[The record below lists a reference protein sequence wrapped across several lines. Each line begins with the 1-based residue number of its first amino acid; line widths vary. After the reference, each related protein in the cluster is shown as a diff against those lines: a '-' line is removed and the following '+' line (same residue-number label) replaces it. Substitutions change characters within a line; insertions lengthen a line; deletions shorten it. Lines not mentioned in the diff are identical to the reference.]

1 MPSNHDEFL
10 IDYLP
15 IETRSATIQLLKT
28 FYKNNE
34 YGNSMNLIKS
44 NKKTQYT
51 MKCHV
56 NIVMQYIIKSK
67 QLVNH
72 GMFNKGKCRSK

>member
-10 IDYLP
+10 IDHLP
-15 IETRSATIQLLKT
+15 IETRSATIQLLRT
-28 FYKNNE
+28 FYKNSK

-51 MKCHV
+51 MKCHI

-72 GMFNKGKCRSK
+72 GMFNKGKC